1 MATIG
6 SLAVNIVATTDKFI
20 AGLNNAQTKLGRFVS
35 KIGAAQSAVIGL
47 GVYGFGRMISAAL
60 EAGST
65 LHDLSQKL
73 GITTEALGALD
84 FATKNLG
91 GSTEALHNA
100 LHFMNKTIG
109 DAIQGNKAAIESF
122 ERLGLNVRELSTL
135 AREQQFLVIVDA
147 LNKMP
152 NASEKAASAADV
164 LGRGYKELS
173 STINAGSDA
182 LIKFGDE
189 AARTGQLISSEQA
202 AALDD
207 ASDAVNNFGTAWSN
221 LWTQAVAVF
230 APLITGAMKVIEVGL
245 LAVRAVWKSLQ
256 IFVTTGL
263 EVILAG
269 LEQVASALNVVLP
282 KFAEFDVGGITA
294 EREALGELRRKQLAQ
309 LDVIG
314 GAKGDNPLLKELVE
328 VTKANQGTVQLAT
341 AGVR

>member
-6 SLAVNIVATTDKFI
+6 SLAVNIVATTDKFV
-20 AGLNNAQTKLGRFVS
+20 AGLNTAQTKLGRFVS
-35 KIGAAQSAVIGL
+35 KISAAQTAVIGL

-60 EAGST
+60 EAGSE

-73 GITTEALGALD
+73 GITTEALSALD
-84 FATKNLG
+84 YATKQLG
-91 GSTEALHNA
+91 GTTQGMHNA
-100 LHFMNKTIG
+100 LAIMARTLG
-109 DAIQGNKAAIESF
+109 DAASGAKAAQQAF
-122 ERLGLNVRELSTL
+122 TQLGLNFADLITQSPD
-135 AREQQFLVIVDA
+135 QQFLKIVDA
-147 LNKMP
+147 INKLP
-152 NASEKAASAADV
+152 TAAEKASAAQNIF
-164 LGRGYKELS
+164 GRGAKDLS
-173 STINAGSDA
+173 AVINAGTA
-182 LIKFGDE
+182 EIIKMGDE
-189 AARTGQLISSEQA
+189 AARTGAIIGTDQA
-202 AALDD
+202 AALDTAAD
-207 ASDAVNNFGTAWSN
+207 AATAFKDSWSA
-221 LWTQAVAVF
+221 LWIQSVAVF

-256 IFVTTGL
+256 VFVTTGL